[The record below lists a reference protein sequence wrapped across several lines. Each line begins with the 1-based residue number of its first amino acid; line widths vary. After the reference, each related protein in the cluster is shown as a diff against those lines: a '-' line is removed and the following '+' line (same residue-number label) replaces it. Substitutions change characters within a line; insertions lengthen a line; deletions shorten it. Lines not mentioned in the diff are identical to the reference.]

1 MEYTNEYTENYVKLL
16 KHRLYDITLKF
27 EILDWSEKVI
37 EEITYDIKSDN
48 IGKISANYKQG
59 ARRTISFSLY
69 DYSGKYKPSEDS
81 PFQTYKKFKV
91 YLGIKDNNDIYWW
104 SQGIFIA
111 KSVSYNN
118 RVLDVEGV
126 DKFGVFTDALDFC
139 KLQETYVIP
148 RGTNVKGII
157 SDILML
163 ESKKMTVYDNIEPII
178 DLKYINATLP
188 YDIKKEIGSYIGDIL
203 IEIATS
209 MNADIYYDMNG
220 HLRLTPNKDGKYMNY
235 QPQYHYEKD
244 DLINFDTSIDISNAK
259 NIFTVYGY
267 DEFEKLHQY
276 TAINDNPLS
285 PIRQSLLGNKPAEPE
300 ENDMC
305 TNDETCIDYANYL
318 LKQNAVYTLSSN
330 LDSHVVPNLDV
341 DNVVAVTDDYYG
353 FDYMSFVIKSLNIPL
368 GIGLTSVELT
378 NIQYLPN
385 YTQDLYYTNILYEPT
400 VINLKVNILID
411 NYLFNIYPVNSVDTN
426 INISW
431 GDGIAE
437 EIKSNSENSHTYELA
452 GNYIINIKPL
462 KTINDM
468 WCKDREEITEFN
480 AVSQSATMVKS
491 LLNLDAFSF
500 YGCSNLAKVI
510 IGDKIVS
517 NISSYSFSH
526 CDNLTNV
533 EIGKDVQYI
542 GQNAF
547 SNCISLTS
555 VKIGTNVRYIGFG
568 AFANCNN
575 LTIINYDGSQS
586 QWESILK
593 EDDWCDDNVQVEF
606 KY

>member
-1 MEYTNEYTENYVKLL
+1 MEYTNEYTNDYVQLL
-16 KHRLYDITLKF
+16 KHRMYDTVLKF

-59 ARRTISFSLY
+59 IRRTISFSLY
-69 DYSGKYKPSEDS
+69 DYNGKYKPSEDS

-111 KSVSYNN
+111 KSVSYSN

-126 DKFGVFTDALDFC
+126 DKFGVFTDELDFC
-139 KLQETYVIP
+139 KLQETYIIP
-148 RGTNVKGII
+148 RDTTVKGII
-157 SDILML
+157 SDILLL
-163 ESKKMTVYDNIEPII
+163 ESKKMTVYDNTEPII
-178 DLKYINATLP
+178 DLKYINETLP
-188 YDIKKEIGSYIGDIL
+188 YDIKKEVGSYLGDIL

-220 HLRLTPNKDGKYMNY
+220 HLRLTPNKDGKYMYY

-244 DLINFDTSIDISNAK
+244 DLIGFTNSIDIANAK

-305 TNDETCIDYANYL
+305 TNEDTCCDYANYL
-318 LKQNAVYTLSSN
+318 LKQNSLYTLSN
-330 LDSHVVPNLDV
+330 KLESHIIPNLDV
-341 DNVVAVTDDYYG
+341 DNIVAITDDYFG
-353 FDYMSFVIKSLNIPL
+353 FDYTSFVIKSLNIPL
-368 GIGLTSVELT
+368 GLGLTSVELT

-400 VINLKVNILID
+400 LVNIKVVIPVD
-411 NYLFNIYPVNSVDTN
+411 NYEFKLNSISYLELDVKINWGDNSEQTETKTN
-426 INISW
+426 IENI
-431 GDGIAE
+431 
-437 EIKSNSENSHTYELA
+437 HTYELN
-452 GNYIINIKPL
+452 GEYNVILKSVKSIK
-462 KTINDM
+462 DM
-468 WCKDREEITEFN
+468 WNKNNADIIEFN
-480 AVSQSATMVKS
+480 ATNQSTSISS
-491 LLNLDAFSF
+491 LLNIDAFSF
-500 YGCSNLAKVI
+500 YNCTGLTSINI
-510 IGDKIVS
+510 SDKITAI
-517 NISSYSFSH
+517 ISAYCFSH

-533 EIGKDVQYI
+533 
-542 GQNAF
+542 
-547 SNCISLTS
+547 
-555 VKIGTNVRYIGFG
+555 KIGDDVRYIGEFAFSDCSSLIDVTLG
-568 AFANCNN
+568 NGLKYIGLNAFANCLN
-575 LTIINYDGSQS
+575 LTTIKFNGKIE
-586 QWESILK
+586 QWNKITK
-593 EDDWCDDNVQVEF
+593 ENNWCDSNVEIQF
-606 KY
+606 I

>member
-1 MEYTNEYTENYVKLL
+1 MEYTNEYTENYIKLL
-16 KHRLYDITLKF
+16 KHRLYDVTLKF

-220 HLRLTPNKDGKYMNY
+220 HLRLTPNKDGKYMYY

-244 DLINFDTSIDISNAK
+244 DLIGFTNSIDISNAK

-267 DEFEKLHQY
+267 DELEKLHQY

-285 PIRQSLLGNKPAEPE
+285 PIRQSLLGDKPAEPE

-305 TNDETCIDYANYL
+305 TNEDTCYDYANYL
-318 LKQNAVYTLSSN
+318 LKQNSVYTLSSK
-330 LDSHVVPNLDV
+330 LESHIIPNLDV
-341 DNVVAVTDDYYG
+341 DNVVAVTDDYYKY
-353 FDYMSFVIKSLNIPL
+353 DYNIFVIKSLTVPL
-368 GIGLTSVELT
+368 GIGLTSIELT

-400 VINLKVNILID
+400 LVNIKLNALSD
-411 NYLFNIYPVNSVDTN
+411 NYEFKLNPINSLD
-426 INISW
+426 IDIKIKW
-431 GDGIAE
+431 GDETE
-437 EIKSNSENSHTYELA
+437 EENTKSNSEISHIYELIGTYDA
-452 GNYIINIKPL
+452 
-462 KTINDM
+462 TINSIKGINDS
-468 WCKDREEITEFN
+468 WLKDREDIVELSIRN
-480 AVSQSATMVKS
+480 KSAMVKS
-491 LLNLDAFSF
+491 LLSIDAFCF
-500 YGCSNLAKVI
+500 YNCGNLTKVSISSNVT
-510 IGDKIVS
+510 S
-517 NISSYSFSH
+517 NISAYCFSH
-526 CDNLTNV
+526 CSSLVNV
-533 EIGKDVQYI
+533 EIGDDVQYI
-542 GQNAF
+542 GENSFSDCENLINVELGTDIKYISFNAF
-547 SNCISLTS
+547 SNCPKLT
-555 VKIGTNVRYIGFG
+555 
-568 AFANCNN
+568 
-575 LTIINYDGSQS
+575 TIKYNGSRS
-586 QWESILK
+586 QWEKIIK
-593 EDDWCDDNVQVEF
+593 EDDWCDTDVEIQF
-606 KY
+606 A